1 VIVGIG
7 HHQHGRRYRV
17 SCQTFILSGLFA
29 FIAILIA
36 FLFYPFGF
44 FVEAFL
50 FSSAMDAV
58 LIMVWVL
65 WKFVYKRGEQYL

>member
-1 VIVGIG
+1 V
-7 HHQHGRRYRV
+7 
-17 SCQTFILSGLFA
+17 LSGFFA
-29 FIAILIA
+29 FVSILIA
-36 FLFYPFGF
+36 FLLYPFGF
-44 FVEAFL
+44 MLEAFL